1 MRTSR
6 TSSLRSSVL
15 RNLLLAA
22 TVSALAACAVSPEED
37 PVQIKMN
44 DLDRRLER
52 LERVLA
58 NQSLLELAQQ
68 LQRLQ
73 GETRELR
80 GELEQLQHTA
90 ETAKRQQKDL
100 YSDIDR
106 RLQAIESARVAL
118 PITGSDGNGGTTGA
132 TDAASPAGTGG
143 GSALPV
149 PSGSDRANYQAAF
162 DLLKN
167 GQYERARAAF
177 QQFMVAFPD
186 SALADNAQYWLGETH
201 YVMRN
206 FPEALKAFRRV
217 VENWPESRKLADAWL
232 KLGYT
237 EYELKNWA
245 AAREAL
251 NRVAREHKDTTAATE
266 AGTRLQRMTAEGH

>member
-1 MRTSR
+1 MRTSSTFR
-6 TSSLRSSVL
+6 SLF
-15 RNLLLAA
+15 LAA
-22 TVSALAACAVSPEED
+22 AVTALAACAVSPEED

-80 GELEQLQHTA
+80 GELEQIQHTA
-90 ETAKRQQKDL
+90 ETSKRQQKDL
-100 YSDIDR
+100 YADIDR
-106 RLQAIESARVAL
+106 RLQAIESAGVAA
-118 PITGSDGNGGTTGA
+118 PVTGSDGTAGATGA
-132 TDAASPAGTGG
+132 AGATAG

-177 QQFMVAFPD
+177 QQFMVSFPD

-201 YVMRN
+201 YVMRS
-206 FPEALKAFRRV
+206 FPDALKAFRRV

-232 KLGYT
+232 KVGYT

-251 NRVAREHKDTTAATE
+251 NRVVREHKDTTAATE
-266 AGTRLQRMTAEGH
+266 AATRLQRMTAEGH